1 MFIMDK
7 YISPIGERYSAPNNS
22 LIWNIMNRI
31 KIMRNLWLSL
41 AKSQF
46 ELGISCINE
55 AQIKELEEN
64 ISYIDLAKITHY
76 ENITKHDIMANIL
89 AYGDLCPNAKKII
102 HLGATSCF
110 ITDNADLI
118 MIKQSLKIIKE
129 SLLIIIQNLLLFI
142 EKYKLVPTLAYTH
155 LQSAQL
161 TTIGKRASLW
171 LNDLFED
178 YKELNMFM
186 DNLKFRG
193 AKGTTGSEDSF
204 LTLFNGDTNKCKLL
218 NEKLANN
225 YNFKYVE
232 MVTSQTY
239 SRKQDVKLFNIL
251 SNISQSFY
259 KICNDMRLLASKG
272 EISEYFL
279 LTQVGSSA
287 MAYKQNPITCE
298 KICSL
303 SRYIINQQNAMSN
316 TYINQWCERTL
327 DDSAIRRIIIP
338 ECFMLLENIENE
350 FNNLIKN
357 LVVHEDEIENKVK
370 EHMPYVITEKILMI
384 STLNGYDRQHTH
396 DTLRKICMKIKNKN
410 NLNIEELFENEL
422 IKENNNLIDLYRNLS
437 KEPIEYIGN
446 IPCQIDDFLNVVKQ
460 YLQ

>member
-22 LIWNIMNRI
+22 LIWNTINRI
-31 KIMRNLWLSL
+31 KIMRILWVSL
-41 AKSQF
+41 AKSQY

-55 AQIKELEEN
+55 EQIKELEEN
-64 ISYIDLAKITHY
+64 ISYIDLDKITYY

-129 SLLIIIQNLLLFI
+129 ILLLIIQNLLLFI
-142 EKYKLVPTLAYTH
+142 EKYKLIPTLAYTH

-204 LTLFNGDTNKCKLL
+204 FTLFNGDTNKCKLL

-370 EHMPYVITEKILMI
+370 EHMSYVITEKMLMI

-396 DTLRKICMKIKNKN
+396 DILRKICIKIKNKN

-422 IKENNNLIDLYRNLS
+422 IKENSDLIDLYRNLS

-446 IPCQIDDFLNVVKQ
+446 ISCQIDDFLNVVRQ